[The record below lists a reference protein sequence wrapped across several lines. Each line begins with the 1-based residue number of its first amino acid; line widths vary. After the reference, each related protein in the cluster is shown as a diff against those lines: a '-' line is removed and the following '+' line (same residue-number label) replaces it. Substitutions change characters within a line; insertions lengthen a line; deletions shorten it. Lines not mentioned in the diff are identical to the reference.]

1 MDANCLR
8 LKFDDFKIFYG
19 LNSATIN
26 GLKSVIVAIVEY
38 EFFLL
43 WKIAIL
49 FNELMTRDPKQTEP

>member
-1 MDANCLR
+1 M
-8 LKFDDFKIFYG
+8 IFEIFSG
-19 LNSATIN
+19 SNGATIN
-26 GLKSVIVAIVEY
+26 GLKSVIVAIVKY